1 MISKKMEKALN
12 GQLNAE
18 LYSAYL
24 YLSMAAYFESAD
36 LAGFANWMRVQVQE
50 ERFHAMK
57 FYDYIIGRGGR
68 VTLDSIQAPPSDWDS
83 PLAVFEATL
92 THEQK
97 VTGLINDL
105 MDLAREEKD
114 NASEIFLQWFVNE
127 QVEEEDNAGKVLG
140 QLKLIK
146 DSPQAL
152 FMMDRE
158 MGQRVFTPPAAAE
171 GGA

>member
-36 LAGFANWMRVQVQE
+36 LAGFANWMRVQVAE

-57 FYDYIIGRGGR
+57 FYDYIIERGGR
-68 VTLDSIQAPPSDWDS
+68 VILRPIEAPPSDWDR

-105 MDLAREEKD
+105 MDLAHKEKD

-146 DSPQAL
+146 DDPQAL
-152 FMMDRE
+152 FMMDKE